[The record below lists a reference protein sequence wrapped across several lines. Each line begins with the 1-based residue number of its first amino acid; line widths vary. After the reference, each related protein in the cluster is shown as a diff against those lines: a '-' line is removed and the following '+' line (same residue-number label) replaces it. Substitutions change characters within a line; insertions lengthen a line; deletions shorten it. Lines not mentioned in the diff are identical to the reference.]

1 MVKSNIYIVPF
12 IETRYLKNSFNVMYN
27 THRRLGLG
35 EAETMVSR
43 YLHCGHSHNLASLSL
58 SRAPVQW
65 CGIKIFIFLG
75 VLRCVAKCSVY
86 NSPMFHWSPGSG
98 VTLIWC
104 WYGSLFIFIVLRCC
118 SYFYI
123 DTAAARPSHYTEQH
137 LSWMEHCRSLGT
149 SFLLHIVHWNILLT
163 TTQKAFILHNKDQKI
178 IQISNV

>member
-27 THRRLGLG
+27 THRRWGLA

-43 YLHCGHSHNLASLSL
+43 YFHCGHSHNLASLSL
-58 SRAPVQW
+58 QSSSAVVRDQNIYISW
-65 CGIKIFIFLG
+65 CS
-75 VLRCVAKCSVY
+75 VLLCCVAKCSVY

-137 LSWMEHCRSLGT
+137 LSWLEHCRSLGT
-149 SFLLHIVHWNILLT
+149 SFLLHIVH
-163 TTQKAFILHNKDQKI
+163 
-178 IQISNV
+178 

>member
-1 MVKSNIYIVPF
+1 MLCIIHTK
-12 IETRYLKNSFNVMYN
+12 
-27 THRRLGLG
+27 G
-35 EAETMVSR
+35 EAWVRQRQWFPDISTADIHTISP
-43 YLHCGHSHNLASLSL
+43 LFL

-75 VLRCVAKCSVY
+75 VLCCVAKCSVY

-163 TTQKAFILHNKDQKI
+163 TTQKAFILQYKDQKSYKYKM
-178 IQISNV
+178 SNK